1 MIHLDTN
8 VAIAL
13 LNGRD
18 ALVRARFEAAR
29 SAAVPIHLSMIAYHE
44 LMYGAA
50 NSQRRAANEDKIAL
64 FIAAGGLTLLTF
76 DEGDAREAADV
87 RAHLRRQGS
96 PIGPYDILI
105 AAQARRAGAMLVT
118 ANGREFA
125 RVPGLAVA
133 DWTLD

>member
-1 MIHLDTN
+1 VIHLDTN

-18 ALVRARFEAAR
+18 ALVRERFEAAKG
-29 SAAVPIHLSMIAYHE
+29 AAPAICLSTIVYNE

-50 NSQRRAANEDKIAL
+50 NSQRRQANEDKIAL
-64 FIAAGGLTLLTF
+64 FIVAGGLTLLTF

-125 RVPGLAVA
+125 RVPGLGVT